1 MVEMS
6 VLLEKM
12 LIFLVLMVIGY
23 TLAKRGM
30 LDKNSTRAISSLT
43 INVFMCATIIG
54 SGLGKRG
61 SQVNWAVAARML
73 VAWLVTFPAA
83 GVVGAAACALCKT
96 GIGGT
101 VIAVLAAIAIALGIV
116 RLSQRNPVNAHNV
129 NSNESTQKATAR
141 KDAAS
146 ARIAA

>member
-23 TLAKRGM
+23 ALAKKGM

-54 SGLGKRG
+54 SGLGMDRSLSLAERG
-61 SQVNWAVAARML
+61 EGARPGL
-73 VAWLVTFPAA
+73 
-83 GVVGAAACALCKT
+83 
-96 GIGGT
+96 
-101 VIAVLAAIAIALGIV
+101 
-116 RLSQRNPVNAHNV
+116 
-129 NSNESTQKATAR
+129 
-141 KDAAS
+141 
-146 ARIAA
+146 